1 MKEEGLMSH
10 DNGSNSNGRKW
21 TREEVESALKEI
33 LTDAL
38 GIDREKLVSD
48 ASLVH
53 DLGVESIDF
62 LDIGFRVQQTF
73 GVELPNKAI
82 QDKALNWRNLAE
94 LGRILERR
102 YGTPVAPEELRQ
114 LRTMG
119 ITEALTWLA
128 DRRGAAVQNGEAE
141 EVATELADR
150 LVGEVE
156 SIGFRTLR
164 LDRKGIVELM
174 LQNLNSP
181 QIIEGMLRV
190 FSVGALVDF
199 ITARVGGEG

>member
-1 MKEEGLMSH
+1 MSH
-10 DNGSNSNGRKW
+10 DNGNNSNGKRW

-150 LVGEVE
+150 LVHEVE

-181 QIIEGMLRV
+181 QIIEGMLRL

-199 ITARVGGEG
+199 ITARVGQEG

>member
-1 MKEEGLMSH
+1 MSQ
-10 DNGSNSNGRKW
+10 DNGNNNNGKKW
-21 TREEVESALKEI
+21 TREEIESTLKEI
-33 LTDAL
+33 LMDAL
-38 GIDREKLVSD
+38 GIDREKLVPE

-150 LVGEVE
+150 LVHEVE

>member
-1 MKEEGLMSH
+1 MSH

-150 LVGEVE
+150 LVHEVE

>member
-1 MKEEGLMSH
+1 MSH
-10 DNGSNSNGRKW
+10 DNGHSGNGKTW
-21 TREEVESALKEI
+21 TREEVESTLKEI

-38 GIDREKLVSD
+38 GIESEKLVPE

-82 QDKALNWRNLAE
+82 QDKAINWRNLAE
-94 LGRILERR
+94 LGRILEQR
-102 YGTPVAPEELRQ
+102 YGTPIGPEELRQ
-114 LRTMG
+114 IRTMG
-119 ITEALTWLA
+119 VIEALQWLA
-128 DRRGAAVQNGEAE
+128 DRRGLTVHNGEAE
-141 EVATELADR
+141 KVAGELADR
-150 LVGEVE
+150 LVDEVK
-156 SIGFRTLR
+156 SIGFRALR
-164 LDRKGIVELM
+164 LDRDGIIKLM

-181 QIIEGMLRV
+181 QIIEGMLRL

-199 ITARVGGEG
+199 ITARVELEA

>member
-1 MKEEGLMSH
+1 MSQN
-10 DNGSNSNGRKW
+10 NGKRW

-38 GIDREKLVSD
+38 GIDREKLVSE

-94 LGRILERR
+94 LGRILEQR
-102 YGTPVAPEELRQ
+102 YGTPVGPEELRQ
-114 LRTMG
+114 VRTMG
-119 ITEALTWLA
+119 IAGALSWLA
-128 DRRGAAVQNGEAE
+128 DRRGVAVQNGEAE
-141 EVATELADR
+141 KVAGELADR

-156 SIGFRTLR
+156 SIGFRALR
-164 LDRKGIVELM
+164 LDRKGIIDLM

-181 QIIEGMLRV
+181 QIIEGMLRL